1 MDTLFAST
9 TSTAIFISIAAI
21 GPSAA
26 TLHTSDTMADV
37 EDLIDF
43 NVIETQKENIQPL
56 PGGRSAKALSL
67 LCSPISTDKS
77 VNLSETQRL
86 KQTVRQ
92 EFEQELANVA
102 EADDPLDVYDRYIKW
117 TLDAYP
123 SAQATP
129 ESNLLHLLER
139 ATKAFLTS
147 SHYKNDARY
156 LKIWLLYIRLFSD
169 SPRETYAFLAKHNIG
184 ENLALF
190 YEEFAAWLEQAS
202 RWAQAEEVY
211 AAGLDKEARPAER
224 LVRKY
229 AEFQHRRETK
239 GQPGMDGPTSPALP
253 KVRPALAAKVDPFAS
268 VSTPDRSDPQARDRA
283 VATARPAKPGRSKL
297 TVFAD
302 EVEEQP
308 KALGGTGSQ
317 GWDTIGSLSDRR
329 KENTREARPWA
340 GEKLN
345 GGKKLGGPKMMVFKD
360 EVS

>member
-1 MDTLFAST
+1 MFASRT
-9 TSTAIFISIAAI
+9 APFTSTAAIALIASIASI
-21 GPSAA
+21 Q
-26 TLHTSDTMADV
+26 HTNDTMADV

-43 NVIETQKENIQPL
+43 NVIETQKENIQSL
-56 PGGRSAKALSL
+56 PGGRSAKSLSL
-67 LCSPISTDKS
+67 LCSPMSTEKRI
-77 VNLSETQRL
+77 NLSETQSL

-92 EFEQELANVA
+92 GFEQELTNIA
-102 EADDPLDVYDRYIKW
+102 EADDPLDMYDRYIKW

-129 ESNLLHLLER
+129 ESNLLPLLER
-139 ATKAFLTS
+139 ATKTFLTT

-190 YEEFAAWLEQAS
+190 YEEFAAWLEQAG

-211 AAGLDKEARPAER
+211 AAGLDNEARPAER
-224 LVRKY
+224 LVRKC

-239 GQPGMDGPTSPALP
+239 GQQGMDGPRSPALP
-253 KVRPALAAKVDPFAS
+253 KVRPALATKVDPFAS
-268 VSTPDRSDPQARDRA
+268 VTTPDRADPQARDRA
-283 VATARPAKPGRSKL
+283 ASAARPAKSGRSKL
-297 TVFAD
+297 AIFAD
-302 EVEEQP
+302 GADEQH
-308 KALGGTGSQ
+308 KVLGGTGAQ
-317 GWDTIGSLSDRR
+317 GWDTIGSLSDRK

-345 GGKKLGGPKMMVFKD
+345 GGKKLAGPKMMVFKD